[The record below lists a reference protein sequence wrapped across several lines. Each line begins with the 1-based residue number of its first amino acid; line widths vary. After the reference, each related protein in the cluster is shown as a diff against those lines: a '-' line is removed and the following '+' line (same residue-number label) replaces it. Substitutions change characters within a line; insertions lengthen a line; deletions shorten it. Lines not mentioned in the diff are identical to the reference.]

1 MTHEAPAWFRE
12 GKLVTS
18 SVALAHKG
26 VPRLPAGIPQER
38 RELTPRERQIV
49 VLASAGMS
57 ASEMCCRLG
66 ISPHTVRNHL
76 KNIYRKCDAH
86 NRTEIL
92 LYAIRQRWLGSD
104 GRPAAAVTR

>member
-1 MTHEAPAWFRE
+1 M
-12 GKLVTS
+12 TS

-26 VPRLPAGIPQER
+26 VPRLPTGIPQER
-38 RELTPRERQIV
+38 RELTWRERQIV

-76 KNIYRKCDAH
+76 KNIYRKCSAH
-86 NRTEIL
+86 NRMEIL
-92 LYAIRQRWLGSD
+92 LYAMRQRWLDLD
-104 GRPAAAVTR
+104 GKPRALATR

>member
-1 MTHEAPAWFRE
+1 MTHEALAWYRE
-12 GKLVTS
+12 GKLMTS
-18 SVALAHKG
+18 SVALAHKSI
-26 VPRLPAGIPQER
+26 PRLPTGIPQER
-38 RELTPRERQIV
+38 RELTWRERQIV
-49 VLASAGMS
+49 VLASAGIS
-57 ASEMCCRLG
+57 APEIGCRLG

-104 GRPAAAVTR
+104 GRPTAAVTR

>member
-1 MTHEAPAWFRE
+1 M
-12 GKLVTS
+12 TS
-18 SVALAHKG
+18 SGAVARKG

-38 RELTPRERQIV
+38 RELTWRERQIV

-57 ASEMCCRLG
+57 APKIGRALR

-92 LYAIRQRWLGSD
+92 LYAMRQRWLGLD
-104 GRPAAAVTR
+104 GRPKAPATR